1 MLRFSHLD
9 VVMLKFRVLNKA
21 VGMSKLICSQQLTDL
36 FLSSRC
42 TNIYR
47 KALVVAHALEG
58 TFKLGNL

>member
-9 VVMLKFRVLNKA
+9 VVMLKFRVMDKA
-21 VGMSKLICSQQLTDL
+21 VGMCKLICSQQLTDL
-36 FLSSRC
+36 FLSSRSS
-42 TNIYR
+42 NIYR